1 MQELWLLLSTSLS
14 GLPGGLIFF
23 PEARIPTPGFRWAPL
38 TFFATHSALFDRK
51 MRLHHWKGKQP
62 GRPSPNGLLVEYPG
76 FRLSERA
83 YADGLPRH
91 PWKGC
96 TRVSNH
102 YLLVRGP
109 EGELYGVSADPSG
122 VEVAE
127 TIPLPDLV
135 LTGSYAVLMQR
146 EIHPGA
152 PLPETACMGLLVRVA
167 TTEGRKVDSS
177 SFVGST
183 LEFSSRN

>member
-14 GLPGGLIFF
+14 GLPGGQIFF

-146 EIHPGA
+146 EIHPRA

-167 TTEGRKVDSS
+167 ATEGRKVDSS

-183 LEFSSRN
+183 L